1 MKGYI
6 EDIIPMLQRFSKNL
20 DNITLLT
27 KQHWTIVE
35 DICVSKTN
43 YIFQKNGVLI
53 NSIDGK
59 VNKAKWEY
67 LGFNSILIEKES
79 ESLFLK
85 LGFFDENIL
94 ILKID
99 NSTQSLVLINE
110 SIYESGIK
118 NFASLTNFINN
129 KYLKPSIPSSQGIE
143 NKQKETK
150 PNTIE
155 NNTFQK
161 KLSDGTLINIE
172 IISFNFI
179 KKGAKVYD
187 KEMNTLKEGR
197 FKLDDGLIIIVEE
210 TKIKEIFYEMVYKIN
225 NVGEL
230 KIEQIDGTGPSLGD
244 FVQLNDENINSG
256 IFKINY
262 AEKIFVENSRITK
275 RTIWGF

>member
-6 EDIIPMLQRFSKNL
+6 EDIIPTLQRFSKNL

-35 DICVSKTN
+35 DVFISKTN

-53 NSIDGK
+53 TSIDGK

-85 LGFFDENIL
+85 LAFFDENIL

-99 NSTQSLVLINE
+99 NSSQSLVMINE
-110 SIYESGIK
+110 STYESGI
-118 NFASLTNFINN
+118 NDLAALTNFINN
-129 KYLKPSIPSSQGIE
+129 KYIKPSKPSSQVIE
-143 NKQKETK
+143 VKQKETK

-161 KLSDGTLINIE
+161 KLTNGTIINIE
-172 IISFNFI
+172 IIRLDYI
-179 KKGAKVYD
+179 KEGARVYD
-187 KEMNTLKEGR
+187 C
-197 FKLDDGLIIIVEE
+197 
-210 TKIKEIFYEMVYKIN
+210 
-225 NVGEL
+225 
-230 KIEQIDGTGPSLGD
+230 
-244 FVQLNDENINSG
+244 NIRSN
-256 IFKINY
+256 
-262 AEKIFVENSRITK
+262 
-275 RTIWGF
+275 